1 MIQVAQVVHQDRWR
15 VHYLYIESQ
24 VAGQVA
30 QVSQVME
37 SIRITTEVGMPPFRG
52 AGRVRGINPLT

>member
-1 MIQVAQVVHQDRWR
+1 MIQVAQVVW
-15 VHYLYIESQ
+15 Q
-24 VAGQVA
+24 VVGHVA

-52 AGRVRGINPLT
+52 AGRLRGIDVYKRQL

>member
-24 VAGQVA
+24 VVGHVA
-30 QVSQVME
+30 QIPQVME

-52 AGRVRGINPLT
+52 AGRLRGINPPT

>member
-24 VAGQVA
+24 VAGHVA
-30 QVSQVME
+30 QIPQVME

-52 AGRVRGINPLT
+52 AGRVRGINRPT